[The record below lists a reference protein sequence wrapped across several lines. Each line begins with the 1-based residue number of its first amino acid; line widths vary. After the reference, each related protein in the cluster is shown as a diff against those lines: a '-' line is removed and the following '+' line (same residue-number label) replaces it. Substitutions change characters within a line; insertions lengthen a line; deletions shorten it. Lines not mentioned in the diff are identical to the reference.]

1 MFNYTY
7 NNMEFNRIKNILF
20 VAFLL
25 FVAVKGS
32 AQITIEKPTFPFTQI
47 CANASFNSFE
57 VTFKFSPESSFTAT
71 NQFIVEMSDPSG
83 SFSGTPLAVYT
94 SAAGAVTTSPKMIS
108 FSVPKTIAGEK
119 FKLRVRSTSPALTSP
134 ESNAFAAYYKL
145 QDTPFSINN
154 FVSTATYCVGGS
166 FVLTID
172 NPGTGLNDSPLK
184 HPTLTYK
191 WFKETSPTTS
201 DFVAAGPTL
210 AVNKPGTYY
219 VETNYGSCS
228 SDSYSNRVTVT
239 ESLSASIA
247 TITSSLGNPYCPSEG
262 PTVLTANSGVSYQWS
277 KNNVVIA
284 GATNQ
289 TYTTNEIGDF
299 SVAVNNGSCS
309 VNASINLKQMES
321 FVSTINVPASN
332 SIIRDQTLAVT
343 AKTTATNPTYKW
355 YLDDV
360 LLTNITT
367 ATYLVKTAGN
377 YKVAITQSTGCVA
390 TKEHLFTVT
399 LDDTKVDFQDVAN
412 IPNVI
417 SPNGDG
423 INDTW
428 QIPLEYINANKA
440 EIIVLNGIGET
451 VLKTNN
457 YQNNWPDGPLDF
469 KNVNPVY
476 YYIITTMDGKVK
488 KGSITVVK

>member
-1 MFNYTY
+1 MKRK
-7 NNMEFNRIKNILF
+7 RIKNILF
-20 VAFLL
+20 IAFLL
-25 FVAVKGS
+25 LAVVQGS

-47 CANASFNSFE
+47 CANASFNNFE

-71 NQFIVEMSDPSG
+71 NQFIVEMSDASG

-108 FSVPKTIAGEK
+108 FSVPTTIAGEK
-119 FKLRVRSTSPALTSP
+119 FKLRVRSTSPAVTSP

-145 QDTPFSINN
+145 QDSPFSINN
-154 FVSTATYCVGGS
+154 FVSTATYCLGGS
-166 FVLTID
+166 YVLTID

-184 HPTLTYK
+184 YPSLTYK

-201 DFVAAGPTL
+201 DFVSAGPTL
-210 AVNKPGTYY
+210 AVNTPGTYY
-219 VETNYGSCS
+219 VETNYGTCTSY
-228 SDSYSNRVTVT
+228 SYSNRVTVT
-239 ESLSASIA
+239 ESTVASIA

-262 PTVLTANSGVSYQWS
+262 PTILSANSGVSYQWS

-289 TYTTNEIGDF
+289 TYNTNEFGVF

-309 VNASINLKQMES
+309 TNASINLKQIDLFNS
-321 FVSTINVPASN
+321 SVTVPASN
-332 SIIRDQTLAVT
+332 SISTDETLTVT
-343 AKTTATNPTYKW
+343 ATTTASNPTYKW
-355 YLDDV
+355 YLDGNPI
-360 LLTNITT
+360 TNATA
-367 ATYLVKTAGN
+367 ATYLVQTAGS
-377 YKVAITQSTGCVA
+377 YKVTITQTSGCVA
-390 TKEHLFTVT
+390 TKEHSFTVT
-399 LDDTKVDFQDVAN
+399 LKDGTPGFPDVAN
-412 IPNVI
+412 IPNLI

-428 QIPLEYINANKA
+428 QIPLEYISANKT
-440 EIIVLNGIGET
+440 EVLILNATGET

-476 YYIITTMDGKVK
+476 YYIITTVEGKVK

>member
-1 MFNYTY
+1 MFNKT
-7 NNMEFNRIKNILF
+7 NTNMKNILF
-20 VAFLL
+20 IAVLL
-25 FVAVKGS
+25 FAVVQGS
-32 AQITIEKPTFPFTQI
+32 AQTIDKPTFVFTQI
-47 CANASFNSFE
+47 CANSSHNTFK
-57 VTFKFSPESSFTAT
+57 VTFKFSPVSSFTSA
-71 NQFIVEMSDPSG
+71 NQFVIEMSDASG
-83 SFSGTPLAVYT
+83 SFSGSPLAVYT

-108 FSVPKTIAGEK
+108 FSVPTTIAGEK
-119 FKLRVRSTSPALTSP
+119 FKLRVRSTSPAVTSP

-145 QDTPFSINN
+145 QDSPFSINN
-154 FVSTATYCVGGS
+154 FVSTATYCLGGS
-166 FVLTID
+166 YVLTID

-184 HPTLTYK
+184 YPSLTYK

-201 DFVAAGPTL
+201 DFVSAGPTL
-210 AVNKPGTYY
+210 AVNTPGTYY
-219 VETNYGSCS
+219 VETNYGTCTSY
-228 SDSYSNRVTVT
+228 SYSNRVTVT
-239 ESLSASIA
+239 ESTVASIA

-262 PTVLTANSGVSYQWS
+262 PTILSANSGVSYQWS

-289 TYTTNEIGDF
+289 TYNTNEFGVF

-309 VNASINLKQMES
+309 TNASINLKQIES
-321 FVSTINVPASN
+321 FVSSINVPASN
-332 SIIRDQTLAVT
+332 TILTDQTLTVT
-343 AKTTATNPTYKW
+343 TKTTATNPTYKW
-355 YLDDV
+355 YLDGV
-360 LLTNITT
+360 LIANATA
-367 ATYLVKTAGN
+367 ATYLVQTAGS
-377 YKVAITQSTGCVA
+377 YKVAITQTTGCVA

-399 LDDTKVDFQDVAN
+399 LDDSKFGFQDVVN
-412 IPNVI
+412 IPNMI

-428 QIPLEYINANKA
+428 QIPLEYINAKNT
-440 EIIVLNGIGET
+440 EVLILNSIGDT

-457 YQNNWPDGPLDF
+457 YLNNWPDGPLDF